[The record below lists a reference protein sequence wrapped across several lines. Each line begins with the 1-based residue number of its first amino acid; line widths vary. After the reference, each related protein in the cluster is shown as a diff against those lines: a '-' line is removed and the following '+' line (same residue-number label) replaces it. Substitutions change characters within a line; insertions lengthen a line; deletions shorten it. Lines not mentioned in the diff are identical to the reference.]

1 MGARAIDRLV
11 TATQAIAGD
20 RSKQHHD
27 VLGDFWVKPCVSG
40 ETRAA
45 IYATAKDSI
54 YGGMVAEII
63 ARATDE
69 SGTLLF
75 VPTDRIAFMK
85 EVSDDRIAEVYNLV
99 KGAGFG
105 GKS

>member
-1 MGARAIDRLV
+1 MGARAIEKLV
-11 TATQAIAGD
+11 TATQAIVGD

-45 IYATAKDSI
+45 IYVTAKDSI

-63 ARATDE
+63 ARVTDE
-69 SGTLLF
+69 EGAPLF
-75 VPTDRIAFMK
+75 AGADRIAFMK

-99 KGAGFG
+99 KGASFT